1 MHDPEGGA
9 LLYRVIAR
17 VAGVCVISALLV
29 AGLWVSGCSG
39 CAGKSKG
46 GPLFEVAGQQVTA
59 EDVLESM
66 PASQQIQLY
75 NQLLGR
81 VLIEAEAK
89 KQNITVDETIV
100 DLMVAQMENVS
111 GGAEAL
117 DKQLSVQGL
126 TREALREDAR
136 RQVLTY
142 TLATQR
148 VEITDE
154 EVREFFDQNSE
165 AFGTPAS
172 YKFEVFQDTS
182 KDKVEE
188 LVRRVNGGES
198 FLSVADALV
207 PGTTR
212 ASEAEIQFMSAPEV
226 AQVDPMGLSVVQ
238 GLQPGQMSEVQE
250 MPFSTGETMY
260 RVYMLFDRT
269 EADVPPFEQVE
280 PLARLLA
287 KMSAPNAL
295 DPNQLVSTYLLDAQV
310 DVLRDDLAL
319 PLFETQLTEY
329 KSRQTT
335 PNEGE
340 IPLPPEAAGAE
351 IPVPPAGEL
360 SEAAAEDAPATE
372 DGGAGQ

>member
-1 MHDPEGGA
+1 M
-9 LLYRVIAR
+9 
-17 VAGVCVISALLV
+17 
-29 AGLWVSGCSG
+29 
-39 CAGKSKG
+39 
-46 GPLFEVAGQQVTA
+46 
-59 EDVLESM
+59 
-66 PASQQIQLY
+66 
-75 NQLLGR
+75 
-81 VLIEAEAK
+81 
-89 KQNITVDETIV
+89 
-100 DLMVAQMENVS
+100 
-111 GGAEAL
+111 
-117 DKQLSVQGL
+117 
-126 TREALREDAR
+126 
-136 RQVLTY
+136 
-142 TLATQR
+142 
-148 VEITDE
+148 
-154 EVREFFDQNSE
+154 
-165 AFGTPAS
+165 
-172 YKFEVFQDTS
+172 
-182 KDKVEE
+182 
-188 LVRRVNGGES
+188 RRVNGGES

-329 KSRQTT
+329 KRC
-335 PNEGE
+335 
-340 IPLPPEAAGAE
+340 
-351 IPVPPAGEL
+351 V
-360 SEAAAEDAPATE
+360 
-372 DGGAGQ
+372 